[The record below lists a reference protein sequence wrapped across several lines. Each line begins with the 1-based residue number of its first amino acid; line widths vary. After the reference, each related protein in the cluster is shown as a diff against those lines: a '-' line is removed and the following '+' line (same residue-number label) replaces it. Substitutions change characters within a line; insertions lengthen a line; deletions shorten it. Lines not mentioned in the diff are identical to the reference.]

1 MAAAT
6 CCGLPKAPGW
16 ELHAQGERLPLLPV
30 PARPCS
36 CNTEQGEAS
45 ICRLAGVSFDVLL
58 PSHDATG
65 KGLSP
70 ADVQAFCAAL
80 PAAARAA

>member
-1 MAAAT
+1 M
-6 CCGLPKAPGW
+6 K
-16 ELHAQGERLPLLPV
+16 
-30 PARPCS
+30 
-36 CNTEQGEAS
+36 QGEAS
-45 ICRLAGVSFDVLL
+45 ICRLAGMPFDVLL

-80 PAAARAA
+80 PAAAKAA